1 MQIDIAQFHAAF
13 FDEAAEHLAD
23 MESVLLELENG
34 AGDPELL
41 NRIFRAAH
49 SIKGSSGTFGFK
61 HVARF
66 THGLENLL
74 DRLRDGSLAVSQAIV
89 ELLLR
94 STDMVASLISAARS
108 DLPPDAGLDGLLAE
122 LETQAA
128 GTSPAAV
135 DSPAQAA
142 PPPAPRVREYVVSIT
157 PGTDLLRHRA
167 EPLLMIRELCS
178 MGEVLEAS
186 VSTSRIPA
194 LADVE
199 PDRSYFAWTIR
210 LRSERA
216 PVELEEVFLFVQEE
230 CVVVIVEHVDPAVLA
245 GVAEADGAPTN
256 ASTSVFEGPNSSGPT
271 TAKPVAAG
279 AESGARP
286 KSGGTESNSIR
297 VSVEKVDEM
306 INLVGELVISQS
318 MLSQTISGL
327 SEERQSLLT
336 EALATLER
344 STRDLQERVMS
355 VRMVPVASVFRRFP
369 RLVRDLASSL
379 KKQVDVEIIGE
390 ETELDKQM
398 VEQIGDPLT
407 HLVRNAVD
415 HGIEGP
421 QDRIAAGKSPEG
433 HLRLVA
439 FHEGG
444 NVIIDVVEDGRGLDA
459 EKIRNKAI
467 SLGLADPNENLTEEQ
482 IQGLIFLPGFST
494 AATISDVSG
503 RGVGMDVVKR
513 NIEALNGSVHVA
525 SEQGKGTRFR
535 IKLPLTMAILDGLS
549 VRVGSDVF
557 IVPLLSVVESFRP
570 KVNEVQTVAGRCEV
584 VVVRGEHVPLL
595 RLGEL
600 FRVPGSESDPKR
612 GLVMILETQNQ
623 KFGLLVDE
631 LIGQLQVVMKSL
643 ESNYRKVEGLSGAT
657 ILGDGRVALIVD
669 IPGLSRLA
677 RQKRD
682 VRSVLTVECAEQTVA
697 S

>member
-74 DRLRDGSLAVSQAIV
+74 DRLRDGSLAVSEALV

-94 STDMVASLISAARS
+94 STDMVASLIAAARS

-122 LETQAA
+122 LEAQAA

-135 DSPAQAA
+135 DSPKLSV
-142 PPPAPRVREYVVSIT
+142 PPPARVREYIVSVT

-167 EPLLMIRELCS
+167 EPLLMIRELAS

-186 VSTSRIPA
+186 VATARIPA
-194 LADVE
+194 LADLE
-199 PDRSYFAWTIR
+199 PDRSYFAWNIR

-216 PVELEEVFLFVQEE
+216 PADLEEVFLFVQDE

-245 GVAEADGAPTN
+245 GVAEADDAPAN
-256 ASTSVFEGPNSSGPT
+256 ASASVLEGANGSGPVIAKT
-271 TAKPVAAG
+271 TAAG
-279 AESGARP
+279 AESSARP
-286 KSGGTESNSIR
+286 KSSGTESNSIR

-369 RLVRDLASSL
+369 RLVRDLATSL
-379 KKQVDVEIIGE
+379 KKQVEVEIIGE

-421 QDRIAAGKSPEG
+421 QDRIATGKSPEG

-570 KVNEVQTVAGRCEV
+570 KANEVQTVAGRCEV

-600 FRVPGSESDPKR
+600 FHVPGSESDPKR

-682 VRSVLTVECAEQTVA
+682 VRSISTVDCDAQAVA

>member
-61 HVARF
+61 DVARF

-74 DRLRDGSLAVSQAIV
+74 DKVRDGSMAVSPGLV

-94 STDMVASLISAARS
+94 STDMVASLIAAAQR
-108 DLPPDAGLDGLLAE
+108 DLPADAGLDPLLHE
-122 LETQAA
+122 LEAHASRTA
-128 GTSPAAV
+128 PA
-135 DSPAQAA
+135 D
-142 PPPAPRVREYVVSIT
+142 APRPAVAPAIPAGPREYVVSIT
-157 PGTDLLRHRA
+157 PGPELLRHRA
-167 EPLLMIRELCS
+167 EPLLMIRELSS

-186 VSTSRIPA
+186 AATARVPA
-194 LADVE
+194 LADIE
-199 PDRSYFAWTIR
+199 PDRTYFAWTIR
-210 LRSERA
+210 LKTERA
-216 PVELEEVFLFVQEE
+216 PSEIEEVFLFVQEE
-230 CVVVIVEHVDPAVLA
+230 CVVVIVEHVPPQVA
-245 GVAEADGAPTN
+245 GVASEAGEGPLL
-256 ASTSVFEGPNSSGPT
+256 ASTPSGETTIAGPAAT
-271 TAKPVAAG
+271 KTATAPEA
-279 AESGARP
+279 GARP
-286 KSGGTESNSIR
+286 KSAGSESNSIR

-306 INLVGELVISQS
+306 INLVGELVIAQS

-327 SEERQSLLT
+327 NEDRQSLLT

-369 RLVRDLASSL
+369 RLVRDLASNL

-415 HGIEGP
+415 HGIEPP
-421 QDRIAAGKSPEG
+421 QDRIAAGKAPEG

-467 SLGLADPNENLTEEQ
+467 SLGLADPSENLSEEQ

-494 AATISDVSG
+494 AATVSDVSG

-525 SEQGKGTRFR
+525 SERGKGTRFR

-549 VRVGSDVF
+549 VRVGAEVF

-570 KVNEVQTVAGRCEV
+570 KPHEIQTIVARGEV

-595 RLGEL
+595 RMGNL
-600 FRVPGSESDPKR
+600 FGVNNAETDPGR

-631 LIGQLQVVMKSL
+631 LLGQLQVVMKSL
-643 ESNYRKVEGLSGAT
+643 ETNYRKVEGLSGAT

-677 RQKRD
+677 RQ
-682 VRSVLTVECAEQTVA
+682 VRNVLPAERSASAVVA